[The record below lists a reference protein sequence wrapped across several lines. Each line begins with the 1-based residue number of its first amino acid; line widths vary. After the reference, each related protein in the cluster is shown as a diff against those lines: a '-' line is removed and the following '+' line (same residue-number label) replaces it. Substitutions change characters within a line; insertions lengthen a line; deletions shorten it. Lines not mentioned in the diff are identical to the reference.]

1 MTRFMKDNQGRGRS
15 RDADRF
21 LEMHKDV
28 IEDQANIDD
37 VKNQANRAR
46 QFYDSLPPFLKILF
60 LLILILGIIVC
71 VPVGIIVVMQI
82 MMDFG
87 LKRRLGSI
95 MFVAAIA
102 VILFV
107 FIKMYLGSKI

>member
-1 MTRFMKDNQGRGRS
+1 MKDNQGRGRS

-60 LLILILGIIVC
+60 LLIFILGIIVC

-107 FIKMYLGSKI
+107 FVKIYLGSKI

>member
-107 FIKMYLGSKI
+107 FVKIYLGSKI